1 MDFEIID
8 YSERAIA
15 VFGNT
20 QAIKDDLIALGGRF
34 NPNLTVDGERRA
46 GWIFSAKKRS
56 KVEELCNATSVHTTS
71 NHTSKDSHK
80 ESKNNMEFHIA
91 IKNILKYQG
100 KDFLLD
106 PKMVNALV
114 DFQAYEFHPAMK
126 NIFRTLHSDNYI
138 AKIAQYSAW
147 DASCD
152 QLVYEVERDYAFPRD
167 LIEYIFKSVAY
178 GTGALSSVTAPSS
191 NTQPQKKQPSAPQPN
206 TPNKSWKKMSSFEK
220 AETLEKLLDI
230 DHDSFSDFGLNVNS
244 FSISSVDEYD
254 HKYITFSYE
263 LTLTGAKR
271 RSDGSVIFAFYDT
284 NGRLRESKNS
294 YTEIHKIHKRL
305 IENPCFDI
313 SMPFTNIGRILI
325 YMKPA

>member
-56 KVEELCNATSVHTTS
+56 KVEELCNVTSVPTTS
-71 NHTSKDSHK
+71 NHTSNNSPT

-138 AKIAQYSAW
+138 AKIAQHSAW
-147 DASCD
+147 NASCD

-178 GTGALSSVTAPSS
+178 GIGALSSVSVPNSNKQQQSCYKPS
-191 NTQPQKKQPSAPQPN
+191 TFAKPWQKMTKE
-206 TPNKSWKKMSSFEK
+206 EK
-220 AETLEKLLDI
+220 AEVIDGKIEVKQDSFRRFGLTLVSHSTFFDEFDNLIVVTELSGKCNSKDLIGSIMFSTYDENGKLRSSDESGWVYGEKYRGFQTDECLLEPRCSLEK
-230 DHDSFSDFGLNVNS
+230 
-244 FSISSVDEYD
+244 ISR
-254 HKYITFSYE
+254 ITLY
-263 LTLTGAKR
+263 
-271 RSDGSVIFAFYDT
+271 
-284 NGRLRESKNS
+284 LREN
-294 YTEIHKIHKRL
+294 
-305 IENPCFDI
+305 
-313 SMPFTNIGRILI
+313 
-325 YMKPA
+325 